1 MFRRRNGRCGY
12 CREPERRCA
21 LGQRG
26 QVPFRVR
33 QLHDGG
39 GAGGCHAVAFQC
51 GPVCSGAPFGHCH
64 VCLRAA
70 VVLPSPSAVS
80 RAVAPNPLPYPACL
94 PYRPYRSDRRP
105 VLSSVSFPSLGRNL
119 RPAPVRNAAEGS
131 VCREGLRQTADAM
144 SCESGIL
151 SVFRGQLHSRTAAG
165 REQTLFSAVFSLR
178 PVQCYCIYMALCV
191 SCNELNERP
200 WEYLVCG
207 NMPYRYC

>member
-94 PYRPYRSDRRP
+94 PYRPYRSDRRRFFHRFPFRLSAGIFGLRPFVTLRRVPFAGKDCGKRPTRCLAKAESCPSFADSCIP
-105 VLSSVSFPSLGRNL
+105 VLRPGGNRHSSLPFFP
-119 RPAPVRNAAEGS
+119 
-131 VCREGLRQTADAM
+131 
-144 SCESGIL
+144 
-151 SVFRGQLHSRTAAG
+151 
-165 REQTLFSAVFSLR
+165 
-178 PVQCYCIYMALCV
+178 
-191 SCNELNERP
+191 
-200 WEYLVCG
+200 
-207 NMPYRYC
+207 